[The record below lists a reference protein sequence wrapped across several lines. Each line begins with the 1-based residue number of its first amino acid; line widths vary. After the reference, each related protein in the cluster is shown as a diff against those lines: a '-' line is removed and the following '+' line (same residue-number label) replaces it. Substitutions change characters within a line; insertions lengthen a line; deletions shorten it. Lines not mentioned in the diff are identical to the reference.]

1 MITLDR
7 VSKSYG
13 RGRVVDSVSVSIP
26 AGGLTCFVGPNG
38 AGKSTLLSMIARL
51 LPPDEGT
58 IHLDDL
64 DVCTPSS
71 HASPRSIV
79 AKPSTREARPARR
92 DLTSVPQ
99 STRPASIV
107 SSM

>member
-38 AGKSTLLSMIARL
+38 AG
-51 LPPDEGT
+51 
-58 IHLDDL
+58 
-64 DVCTPSS
+64 
-71 HASPRSIV
+71 
-79 AKPSTREARPARR
+79 
-92 DLTSVPQ
+92 
-99 STRPASIV
+99 
-107 SSM
+107 